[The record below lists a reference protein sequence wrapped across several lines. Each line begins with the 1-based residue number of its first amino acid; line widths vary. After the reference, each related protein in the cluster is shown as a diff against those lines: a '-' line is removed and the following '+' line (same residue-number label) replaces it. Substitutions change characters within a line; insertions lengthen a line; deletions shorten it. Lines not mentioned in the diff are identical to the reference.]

1 MRYLVALWLAFA
13 GLAPAVAQVNVSI
26 GINVPTY
33 PNLVPVPGYP
43 VYYAPGLPDNYFFY
57 DGLYWVFQDGN
68 WYQSRW
74 YNGPWIGVA
83 PDAVPLYV
91 LRVPVRYYRHPPAFF
106 HGWRSDAAPHWEEH
120 WGRAWADNH
129 RDWNHYDRGH
139 IPARAPLPSYQH
151 RYEGQRYPH
160 DAAAQT
166 SVHTR
171 EYRYQPRDEVSR
183 QHYERHQA
191 AAAPQAQPHESHGQ
205 GQPHGEPAHENRGHG
220 NNAPRNERD
229 SNAVHGSGG

>member
-1 MRYLVALWLAFA
+1 MRYLVAMWLALA
-13 GLAPAVAQVNVSI
+13 GLTPAVAQVNVSI

-43 VYYAPGLPDNYFFY
+43 VYYAPGLPENYFFY

-68 WYQSRW
+68 WYESHW
-74 YNGPWIGVA
+74 YNGPWTPVA

-106 HGWRSDAAPHWEEH
+106 HGWRAYAAPRWDEH
-120 WGRAWADNH
+120 WGHQWADNH
-129 RDWNHYDRGH
+129 RDWNHFDRGH
-139 IPARAPLPSYQH
+139 VPARAPLPAYQR

-160 DAAAQT
+160 EAAAQAN
-166 SVHTR
+166 VHAQQ
-171 EYRYQPRDEVSR
+171 YHYQPRDEATR

-191 AAAPQAQPHESHGQ
+191 AAAPQAHGQ
-205 GQPHGEPAHENRGHG
+205 GEAHRDNGHENRGQH
-220 NNAPRNERD
+220 NNNNNGPRNERD